1 MCTILVKIIT
11 HTCVLQIVNYSFFAI
26 AGLIIFGLSFSAA
39 YAHTTSNVPF
49 ASAYAHT
56 TIEVGHYEIEV
67 GWQDEPP
74 VVGILN
80 AITIDIREPGDV
92 EGASMGITNAFR
104 NLDATVISGG
114 ASKVLDI
121 NTDPRPGHYYAKII
135 PTKTGSLEVKL
146 EGKINGIEINEVIVI
161 EDVESTSILDF
172 PATSGSSSGQEV
184 TALKNAVT
192 SLQKDV
198 SSIKSQVGGIDT
210 SSGNFDAETPYNF
223 GVFGISL
230 GAAGVILAIIAMV
243 KRK

>member
-1 MCTILVKIIT
+1 M
-11 HTCVLQIVNYSFFAI
+11 NYPLFAL
-26 AGLIIFGLSFSAA
+26 AGLIVLGFSI
-39 YAHTTSNVPF
+39 PF
-49 ASAYAHT
+49 AYAHT
-56 TIEVGHYEIEV
+56 TIEVGPYQIEV

-92 EGASMGITNAFR
+92 EGVSMGITSAFK
-104 NLDATVISGG
+104 NLQASVVSGG

-135 PTKTGSLEVKL
+135 PTKIGSLEIKL
-146 EGKINGIEINEVIVI
+146 QGEINGVKINNIIPV
-161 EDVESTSILDF
+161 EDVESTSVLDF
-172 PATSGSSSGQEV
+172 PATSGSSSGQV
-184 TALKNAVT
+184 VALTNAVT

-210 SSGNFDAETPYNF
+210 SSENFDAETAYNF

>member
-1 MCTILVKIIT
+1 MY
-11 HTCVLQIVNYSFFAI
+11 VLQIVNYSFFAI

-92 EGASMGITNAFR
+92 DGASMGITNAFR

-146 EGKINGIEINEVIVI
+146 EGKINGIEINEIITI

-210 SSGNFDAETPYNF
+210 SSGNFDVETAYNF

>member
-11 HTCVLQIVNYSFFAI
+11 HTHILQIVNYSFFAI
-26 AGLIIFGLSFSAA
+26 AGLVIFGLSF
-39 YAHTTSNVPF
+39 PF
-49 ASAYAHT
+49 VYAHT
-56 TIEVGHYEIEV
+56 TIEVGPYEIEV

-92 EGASMGITNAFR
+92 EGVSMGITNAFR
-104 NLDATVISGG
+104 NLDATIVSGG

-135 PTKTGSLEVKL
+135 PTKTGSLEIKL
-146 EGKINGIEINEVIVI
+146 QGEINGVKINDIIPI
-161 EDVESTSILDF
+161 EDVESTSVLDF
-172 PATSGSSSGQEV
+172 PARSGSSSGQEV
-184 TALKNAVT
+184 SALKNAVT

-198 SSIKSQVGGIDT
+198 SSIKLQVGGIDT
-210 SSGNFDAETPYNF
+210 SSGNFDAETAYNF

>member
-1 MCTILVKIIT
+1 MK
-11 HTCVLQIVNYSFFAI
+11 YAFFAI
-26 AGLIIFGLSFSAA
+26 VGLIVFGFGFTFA
-39 YAHTTSNVPF
+39 YAHTTVQVDP
-49 ASAYAHT
+49 
-56 TIEVGHYEIEV
+56 YEIEA

-80 AITIDIREPGDV
+80 AITFDVREPGDV
-92 EGASMGITNAFR
+92 EGVSTGVLNAFKK
-104 NLDATVISGG
+104 LEVTVISGG

-146 EGKINGIEINEVIVI
+146 TGEINGVEIDIIIPI

-172 PATSGSSSGQEV
+172 PPTSGSSSGQEV

-192 SLQKDV
+192 SLQQDV
-198 SSIKSQVGGIDT
+198 SSIKAGGST
-210 SSGNFDAETPYNF
+210 STGSDEGAAYNF
-223 GVFGISL
+223 AVFGLSL

>member
-1 MCTILVKIIT
+1 MCTIIVKIIT
-11 HTCVLQIVNYSFFAI
+11 HTHILQIVNYSFFAI
-26 AGLIIFGLSFSAA
+26 AGLVIFGLSF
-39 YAHTTSNVPF
+39 PF
-49 ASAYAHT
+49 VYAHT
-56 TIEVGHYEIEV
+56 TIEVGPYEIEV

-92 EGASMGITNAFR
+92 EGVSMGITNAFR
-104 NLDATVISGG
+104 NLDATIVSGG

-135 PTKTGSLEVKL
+135 PTKTGSLEIKL
-146 EGKINGIEINEVIVI
+146 QGEINGIKINDIIPV
-161 EDVESTSILDF
+161 EDVESTSVLDF
-172 PATSGSSSGQEV
+172 PAISGSSSGQEV
-184 TALKNAVT
+184 SALKNAVT

-198 SSIKSQVGGIDT
+198 SSIKLQVGGIDT
-210 SSGNFDAETPYNF
+210 SSGNFDAETAYNF

>member
-1 MCTILVKIIT
+1 MK
-11 HTCVLQIVNYSFFAI
+11 YAFFAI
-26 AGLIIFGLSFSAA
+26 VGLIVFGFGFTFA
-39 YAHTTSNVPF
+39 YAHTTVQVDP
-49 ASAYAHT
+49 
-56 TIEVGHYEIEV
+56 YEIEA

-80 AITIDIREPGDV
+80 AITFDVREPGDV
-92 EGASMGITNAFR
+92 EGVSTGVLNAFKK
-104 NLDATVISGG
+104 LEATVISGG

-146 EGKINGIEINEVIVI
+146 TGEINGVEIDIIIPI

-172 PATSGSSSGQEV
+172 PSTSASSSGQEV

-192 SLQKDV
+192 SLQQDI
-198 SSIKSQVGGIDT
+198 SSIKAGGNT
-210 SSGNFDAETPYNF
+210 STGSDEGAAYNF
-223 GVFGISL
+223 AVFGLSL

>member
-11 HTCVLQIVNYSFFAI
+11 HTHILQVVNYSFFAI
-26 AGLIIFGLSFSAA
+26 AGLVIFGLSF
-39 YAHTTSNVPF
+39 PF
-49 ASAYAHT
+49 VYAHT
-56 TIEVGHYEIEV
+56 TIEVGPYEIEV

-104 NLDATVISGG
+104 NLDATIVSGG

-146 EGKINGIEINEVIVI
+146 EGKINGIEINEVITI

-198 SSIKSQVGGIDT
+198 SAIKSQVGGIDT
-210 SSGNFDAETPYNF
+210 SSGNFDAETAYNF

>member
-1 MCTILVKIIT
+1 M
-11 HTCVLQIVNYSFFAI
+11 QIVKYAFFAI
-26 AGLIIFGLSFSAA
+26 VGLVVLGFGF
-39 YAHTTSNVPF
+39 TF
-49 ASAYAHT
+49 AYAHT
-56 TIEVGHYEIEV
+56 TIQIDPYEIEV

-80 AITIDIREPGDV
+80 AITFDVREPGDV
-92 EGASMGITNAFR
+92 EGVSTGMLNAFKK
-104 NLDATVISGG
+104 LEATVISGG

-146 EGKINGIEINEVIVI
+146 VGEINGVQINTIIPI
-161 EDVESTSILDF
+161 EDVESTSVLDF
-172 PATSGSSSGQEV
+172 PPTSTSSSGQEV

-192 SLQKDV
+192 SLQQDI
-198 SSIKSQVGGIDT
+198 SSIKAQGSTSTGSDEGI
-210 SSGNFDAETPYNF
+210 AYNF
-223 GVFGISL
+223 AVFGISL

>member
-1 MCTILVKIIT
+1 M
-11 HTCVLQIVNYSFFAI
+11 QIVKYAFFAI
-26 AGLIIFGLSFSAA
+26 MGLVVLGFGF
-39 YAHTTSNVPF
+39 TF
-49 ASAYAHT
+49 AYAHT
-56 TIEVGHYEIEV
+56 TIQVDPYEIEV

-92 EGASMGITNAFR
+92 DGVSTGVINAFKK
-104 NLDATVISGG
+104 LDASVVSGG

-146 EGKINGIEINEVIVI
+146 AGEINGVQINTIIPI

-172 PATSGSSSGQEV
+172 PPTSTSSSGQEV

-192 SLQKDV
+192 SLQQDI
-198 SSIKSQVGGIDT
+198 SSIKAQGSTSTGSDEGI
-210 SSGNFDAETPYNF
+210 AYNF
-223 GVFGISL
+223 AVFGISL

-243 KRK
+243 RRK

>member
-1 MCTILVKIIT
+1 MHYTLFIIIGLV
-11 HTCVLQIVNYSFFAI
+11 VFGFGFSF
-26 AGLIIFGLSFSAA
+26 
-39 YAHTTSNVPF
+39 
-49 ASAYAHT
+49 AYAHT
-56 TIEVGHYEIEV
+56 TIQVDPYEIEV

-92 EGASMGITNAFR
+92 EGVSTGITNGFKKLEAS
-104 NLDATVISGG
+104 VVSGG

-135 PTKTGSLEVKL
+135 PTKTGSLQIELKG
-146 EGKINGIEINEVIVI
+146 EINGVEIDVVIPI
-161 EDVESTSILDF
+161 EDVESTSVLDF
-172 PATSGSSSGQEV
+172 PPTSSSSSGQEV

-192 SLQKDV
+192 SLQKDI
-198 SSIKSQVGGIDT
+198 SSIKAQDSITSAGSDGGAT
-210 SSGNFDAETPYNF
+210 YNF
-223 GVFGISL
+223 AVFGLSL

>member
-11 HTCVLQIVNYSFFAI
+11 HTHILQIVNYSFFAI
-26 AGLIIFGLSFSAA
+26 AGLVIFGFSF
-39 YAHTTSNVPF
+39 PF
-49 ASAYAHT
+49 VYAHT
-56 TIEVGHYEIEV
+56 TIEVGPYEIEV

-92 EGASMGITNAFR
+92 EGVSMGITNAFR
-104 NLDATVISGG
+104 NLDATIVSGG

-135 PTKTGSLEVKL
+135 PTKTGSLEIKL
-146 EGKINGIEINEVIVI
+146 QGEINGIEINEVIPV
-161 EDVESTSILDF
+161 EDVESTSVLDF

-184 TALKNAVT
+184 VALKNAVT

-210 SSGNFDAETPYNF
+210 SSGNFDAEAAYNF
-223 GVFGISL
+223 GVFGMSL

>member
-1 MCTILVKIIT
+1 M
-11 HTCVLQIVNYSFFAI
+11 NYSFFAI
-26 AGLIIFGLSFSAA
+26 AGLIIFGLSFS
-39 YAHTTSNVPF
+39 
-49 ASAYAHT
+49 SAYAHT
-56 TIEVGHYEIEV
+56 TIEVGPYEIEA

-74 VVGILN
+74 IVGILN
-80 AITIDIREPGDV
+80 AITIDVREPGDV
-92 EGASMGITNAFR
+92 EGTSMGITNAFR

-146 EGKINGIEINEVIVI
+146 VGEINGIEINEVIPI
-161 EDVESTSILDF
+161 EDVESTSVLDF
-172 PATSGSSSGQEV
+172 PATSGSSSGQV
-184 TALKNAVT
+184 VALKNAVT

-210 SSGNFDAETPYNF
+210 SSGNFDAETAYNF

>member
-11 HTCVLQIVNYSFFAI
+11 HTHILQIVNYSFFAI
-26 AGLIIFGLSFSAA
+26 AGLVIFGLSF
-39 YAHTTSNVPF
+39 PF
-49 ASAYAHT
+49 VYAHT
-56 TIEVGHYEIEV
+56 TIEVGPYEIEV

-92 EGASMGITNAFR
+92 EGVSMGITNAFR
-104 NLDATVISGG
+104 NLDVTIVSGG

-135 PTKTGSLEVKL
+135 PTKTGSLELKL
-146 EGKINGIEINEVIVI
+146 EGEINGVKINDIIPI
-161 EDVESTSILDF
+161 EDVESTSVLDF

-184 TALKNAVT
+184 SALKNAVT

-198 SSIKSQVGGIDT
+198 SAIKSQVGGIDT
-210 SSGNFDAETPYNF
+210 RSGNFDAETAYNF

>member
-1 MCTILVKIIT
+1 M
-11 HTCVLQIVNYSFFAI
+11 
-26 AGLIIFGLSFSAA
+26 GLIVFGFGFTFA
-39 YAHTTSNVPF
+39 YAHTTVQVDP
-49 ASAYAHT
+49 
-56 TIEVGHYEIEV
+56 YEIEA

-80 AITIDIREPGDV
+80 AITFDVREPGDV
-92 EGASMGITNAFR
+92 EGVSTGVLNAFKK
-104 NLDATVISGG
+104 LEVTVISGG

-135 PTKTGSLEVKL
+135 PTKIGSLEVKL
-146 EGKINGIEINEVIVI
+146 TGEINGVEIDIIIPI

-172 PATSGSSSGQEV
+172 PPTSGSSSGQEV

-192 SLQKDV
+192 SLQQDI
-198 SSIKSQVGGIDT
+198 SSIKAGGST
-210 SSGNFDAETPYNF
+210 STGADEGAAYNF
-223 GVFGISL
+223 AVFGLSL

>member
-11 HTCVLQIVNYSFFAI
+11 HTYILQIVNYSFFAI

-146 EGKINGIEINEVIVI
+146 EGKINGIEVNAVIPI

-172 PATSGSSSGQEV
+172 PVTSGSSSGQEV

-210 SSGNFDAETPYNF
+210 SSGNFDAETAYNF

>member
-1 MCTILVKIIT
+1 
-11 HTCVLQIVNYSFFAI
+11 LQIVKYAFFAI
-26 AGLIIFGLSFSAA
+26 VGLVVLGFGF
-39 YAHTTSNVPF
+39 TF
-49 ASAYAHT
+49 AYAHT
-56 TIEVGHYEIEV
+56 TIQIDPYEIEV

-92 EGASMGITNAFR
+92 EGVSTGVINAFKK
-104 NLDATVISGG
+104 LDASVVSGG

-146 EGKINGIEINEVIVI
+146 VGEINGVQINTIIPI
-161 EDVESTSILDF
+161 EDVESTSVLDF
-172 PATSGSSSGQEV
+172 PPTSTSSSGQEV

-192 SLQKDV
+192 SLQQDI
-198 SSIKSQVGGIDT
+198 SSIKAQGSTSTGSDEGI
-210 SSGNFDAETPYNF
+210 AYNF
-223 GVFGISL
+223 AVFGISL